1 MKRVLLTGA
10 DGFTGHYLAQELAA
24 AGHEVHGI
32 SRTPP
37 QSLAGQGKVA
47 HWHKA
52 DLAHPAT
59 LQAALEAARPHWV
72 VHLAAVSFVA
82 HGNVDDIY
90 QVNLL
95 GTRNLLEALAA
106 TAARSAPLQAVLLAS
121 SANVYGNAGG
131 GRLDESTPFAP
142 ANDYAVSKVAAEFVA
157 RLYAERLPLIITR
170 PFNYTGVGQSLNFLL
185 PKMVDHVR
193 RRAPQIE
200 LGNLEVARD
209 FLDVRTVAAYYL
221 RLLQAPQALG
231 GVFNIC
237 SGQAHSLR
245 GVMDALLELACH
257 QMELQ
262 VNPAFVR
269 ANEVRTLCGNPGR
282 LHATVGEIQ
291 GPSLR
296 DTLAWML
303 QAS

>member
-10 DGFTGHYLAQELAA
+10 DGFTGRYLAQELAA
-24 AGHEVHGI
+24 AGHEVHGL
-32 SRTPP
+32 SRNPP
-37 QSLAGQGKVA
+37 QTLAGRGNVA
-47 HWHKA
+47 HWHEA
-52 DLAHPAT
+52 DLARPAT

-90 QVNLL
+90 QANLL
-95 GTRNLLEALAA
+95 GTRNLLAALAA
-106 TAARSAPLQAVLLAS
+106 TVARSAPVQAVLLAS

-131 GRLDESTPFAP
+131 ERLDESTPFAP
-142 ANDYAVSKVAAEFVA
+142 ANDYAVSKVAAEYVA
-157 RLYAERLPLIITR
+157 RLHAERLPLIITR

-193 RRAPQIE
+193 RRAPLIE

-209 FLDVRTVAAYYL
+209 FLDVRTVVGYYI
-221 RLLQAPQALG
+221 RLLQAPGALG
-231 GVFNIC
+231 GVFNVC

-245 GVMDALLELACH
+245 GVMNTLLELAGH
-257 QMELQ
+257 QMELR

-296 DTLAWML
+296 DTLGWML
-303 QAS
+303 EA